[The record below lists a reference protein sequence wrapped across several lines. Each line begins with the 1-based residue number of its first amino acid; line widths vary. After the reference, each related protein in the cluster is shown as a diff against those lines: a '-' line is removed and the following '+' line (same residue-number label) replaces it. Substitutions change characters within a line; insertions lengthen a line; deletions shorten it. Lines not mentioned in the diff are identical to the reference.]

1 MIANHIKVST
11 PLDKSRPEAAEA
23 VRLWRRALSNGVD
36 PVKRIGLI
44 GLMGLIGL
52 IVVPA
57 SAEAGIKPPPS
68 NLGLVGYW
76 SMNDCRF
83 TSSTDS
89 SGSGNTGSL
98 TNFAL
103 SGSTSNWVT
112 GNAAKRGCALNFDG
126 SNDNVTIGDANSLD
140 LTTTGTLSAWV
151 KVTTFATDGASN
163 RRIISKQ
170 NNVADNEIY
179 GLLTESTQSRFEL
192 RLNGNGNNLYTTTT
206 NLATGR
212 WYHLVGTWDGTNAR
226 IYVNGAQDNIVA
238 QSTPSATTKNLLI
251 GNWGATT
258 GQGAFSGSLDD
269 VRIYNRALT
278 ATEVTALYNS
288 GSAKLTAP
296 SNNGLVGYW
305 SMDDCRGSS
314 STDSSGNRNTGSLTN
329 FALSTSTSNWV
340 TGNAAKRGCAL
351 NFDGVDDRVNIG
363 AMTGSVPFT
372 MSFWARRNA
381 IPQTYAVPL
390 ALGANN
396 TTNFVAAFN
405 EAGDIIY
412 GNPLVSYATWAAGW
426 KADSAF
432 HHVVIVANSTTTATL
447 YFDGANKGTLNAAST
462 DIWTT
467 PKIGIRSDGSSATPF
482 SGAIDEVRI
491 YNRALSPAEVTSLYN
506 SGAVKINA
514 STASLQQGTNLASG
528 LVGHWTFDGQYLNTT
543 TSTDTS
549 GSNNNGTLTGANG
562 KPIPTAGKLGQALSF
577 DGVDD
582 YVETGNL
589 SQINSVSGFTYSAWV
604 YRTGAPSSYTGIV
617 SRKEGAPA
625 VPSTDLLLKTPSDIF
640 FRVGVDQNSFGYTS
654 SALIAIN
661 EWHHVVG
668 VFDGSGSS
676 NTDKLKIYVDGA
688 QQSITTA
695 STAPT
700 SAPSMTANLTIGFY
714 NQTPF
719 YFPGKID
726 DVRVYNRAL
735 SASEVL
741 QLYNLGR

>member
-1 MIANHIKVST
+1 
-11 PLDKSRPEAAEA
+11 
-23 VRLWRRALSNGVD
+23 
-36 PVKRIGLI
+36 
-44 GLMGLIGL
+44 
-52 IVVPA
+52 
-57 SAEAGIKPPPS
+57 
-68 NLGLVGYW
+68 
-76 SMNDCRF
+76 
-83 TSSTDS
+83 
-89 SGSGNTGSL
+89 
-98 TNFAL
+98 
-103 SGSTSNWVT
+103 
-112 GNAAKRGCALNFDG
+112 
-126 SNDNVTIGDANSLD
+126 
-140 LTTTGTLSAWV
+140 
-151 KVTTFATDGASN
+151 
-163 RRIISKQ
+163 
-170 NNVADNEIY
+170 
-179 GLLTESTQSRFEL
+179 
-192 RLNGNGNNLYTTTT
+192 
-206 NLATGR
+206 
-212 WYHLVGTWDGTNAR
+212 
-226 IYVNGAQDNIVA
+226 
-238 QSTPSATTKNLLI
+238 
-251 GNWGATT
+251 
-258 GQGAFSGSLDD
+258 
-269 VRIYNRALT
+269 
-278 ATEVTALYNS
+278 
-288 GSAKLTAP
+288 
-296 SNNGLVGYW
+296 
-305 SMDDCRGSS
+305 MDDCRGSS

-562 KPIPTAGKLGQALSF
+562 KPLPTAGKLGQALSF

-582 YVETGNL
+582 VISMAANSNYAFGTGNFAI
-589 SQINSVSGFTYSAWV
+589 SQWV
-604 YRTGAPSSYTGIV
+604 YVAQAADVQQNAGLVSHYNGASWFTEIKPVATNTYGFYTGSVHVDSTVAITYGQWV
-617 SRKEGAPA
+617 HFAVVREG
-625 VPSTDLLLKTPSDIF
+625 TGT
-640 FRVGVDQNSFGYTS
+640 
-654 SALIAIN
+654 
-661 EWHHVVG
+661 
-668 VFDGSGSS
+668 
-676 NTDKLKIYVDGA
+676 
-688 QQSITTA
+688 
-695 STAPT
+695 
-700 SAPSMTANLTIGFY
+700 
-714 NQTPF
+714 NQTKMYVNNVLATSFTNATNYTATTNKLWLGNINFDSYPTQYRF
-719 YFPGKID
+719 KGSLD

-735 SASEVL
+735 SANEVL